1 MLPFL
6 PCTNVTL
13 LKLGGAGASK
23 RTGPATKRGKG
34 EEKNR
39 KEGSV
44 VSDFVSETLLQPG
57 TELIKYKGGGCHL
70 YWFRALVHLGKNC
83 SSVAEM
89 QRSIPATFSSGRWEM
104 TGLLAP
110 RERAVTT

>member
-57 TELIKYKGGGCHL
+57 TELIKYKGGGGAIFTGSEHWSIWARIVAQWLKCSAQSL
-70 YWFRALVHLGKNC
+70 LPSAQGDGK
-83 SSVAEM
+83 
-89 QRSIPATFSSGRWEM
+89 
-104 TGLLAP
+104 
-110 RERAVTT
+110 